1 MHVRSTCIKINLF
14 KEEIPMEKEII
25 STKNAPGAIGPY
37 SQAVKVGNMIYTSGQ
52 LPLDPETGELV
63 TGDIKKAASRSLLN
77 LKEVLEAAGS
87 SLDKVVKS
95 VVFVK
100 NLDDFAAINEVY
112 AEFFTKNQ
120 PARSCVQVS
129 KLPKDA
135 LLEIELVAF
144 V

>member
-1 MHVRSTCIKINLF
+1 
-14 KEEIPMEKEII
+14 MEKEII

-120 PARSCVQVS
+120 PARSCVQVA

>member
-1 MHVRSTCIKINLF
+1 
-14 KEEIPMEKEII
+14 MEKEII

-77 LKEVLEAAGS
+77 LKAVLEAAGS

-112 AEFFTKNQ
+112 AEFFIKNQ
-120 PARSCVQVS
+120 PARSCVQVA

>member
-1 MHVRSTCIKINLF
+1 
-14 KEEIPMEKEII
+14 MEKEII

-77 LKEVLEAAGS
+77 LKAVLEVAGS

-120 PARSCVQVS
+120 PARSCVQVA

>member
-1 MHVRSTCIKINLF
+1 
-14 KEEIPMEKEII
+14 MEKEII
-25 STKNAPGAIGPY
+25 STSNAPGAIGPY
-37 SQAVKVGNMIYTSGQ
+37 SQAVKVGNMVYTSGQ
-52 LPLDPETGELV
+52 LPLDPKTGELV
-63 TGDIKKAASRSLLN
+63 VGDVKKAANRSLLN
-77 LKEVLEAAGS
+77 LKAVLEAAGS
-87 SLDKVVKS
+87 SLDNVVKS

-112 AEFFTKNQ
+112 AEFFKTNQ
-120 PARSCVQVS
+120 PARSCVQVA

>member
-1 MHVRSTCIKINLF
+1 
-14 KEEIPMEKEII
+14 MEKEII
-25 STKNAPGAIGPY
+25 STSNAPGAIGPY

-52 LPLDPETGELV
+52 LPLDPETGKLV
-63 TGDIKKAASRSLLN
+63 NDDIKKAAKRSLLN
-77 LKEVLEAAGS
+77 LKAVLEAAGS
-87 SLDKVVKS
+87 SLDNVVKT

-112 AEFFTKNQ
+112 AEFFTSNQ
-120 PARSCVQVS
+120 PARSCVQVA
-129 KLPKDA
+129 KIPKDA

>member
-1 MHVRSTCIKINLF
+1 
-14 KEEIPMEKEII
+14 MEKEII